1 MDSYKSGNFYNHPN
15 VKLKLQR
22 NYIMSK
28 NKRKKEV
35 SREQQAEMLPLMMD
49 LRRAIALYDREDL
62 KNLSQLELLKGLKK
76 YSDMGL
82 FFTYFPALKIYLS
95 TEAVLLTEMI
105 LSGDKRIVRLGTEQA
120 LCCVTQTLENVLNEL
135 ERDYMRLYEVQAMSG
150 CLRFL
155 FANPNK
161 DVVDWALEHYEDFDL
176 DEVEICDTVRSYQS
190 NKELRDFVLN
200 KINLFM
206 E

>member
-1 MDSYKSGNFYNHPN
+1 
-15 VKLKLQR
+15 
-22 NYIMSK
+22 MSK

-35 SREQQAEMLPLMMD
+35 SQEEQAEMLPLIMD

-62 KNLSQLELLKGLKK
+62 KNLSQLKLLKGLKR

-82 FFTYFPALKIYLS
+82 FFTYFPKLKIYLS
-95 TEAVLLTEMI
+95 TEAILKTENILT
-105 LSGDKRIVRLGTEQA
+105 GDKRIVRLGTEQA

-135 ERDYMRLYEVQAMSG
+135 ERDYMRLSEVTAFTG
-150 CLRFL
+150 CLKFL

-161 DVVDWALEHYEDFDL
+161 EVIDWALEHYEDFDL

-190 NKELRDFVLN
+190 NKELRDYVLN
-200 KINLFM
+200 KINLF
-206 E
+206 EE

>member
-1 MDSYKSGNFYNHPN
+1 
-15 VKLKLQR
+15 
-22 NYIMSK
+22 MSK

-35 SREQQAEMLPLMMD
+35 SQEQQAEMLPLMMD

-62 KNLSQLELLKGLKK
+62 KNLSQLELLKGLKR

-95 TEAVLLTEMI
+95 TEAVLLTEMM

-190 NKELRDFVLN
+190 NKELRDYVLN

>member
-1 MDSYKSGNFYNHPN
+1 
-15 VKLKLQR
+15 
-22 NYIMSK
+22 MSK

-35 SREQQAEMLPLMMD
+35 SQEQQAEMLPLMMD

-62 KNLSQLELLKGLKK
+62 KNLSQLELLKGLKR

-95 TEAVLLTEMI
+95 TEAVLLTEMM

-135 ERDYMRLYEVQAMSG
+135 ERDYMRLY
-150 CLRFL
+150 
-155 FANPNK
+155 
-161 DVVDWALEHYEDFDL
+161 
-176 DEVEICDTVRSYQS
+176 
-190 NKELRDFVLN
+190 
-200 KINLFM
+200 
-206 E
+206 

>member
-1 MDSYKSGNFYNHPN
+1 
-15 VKLKLQR
+15 
-22 NYIMSK
+22 
-28 NKRKKEV
+28 
-35 SREQQAEMLPLMMD
+35 
-49 LRRAIALYDREDL
+49 
-62 KNLSQLELLKGLKK
+62 
-76 YSDMGL
+76 
-82 FFTYFPALKIYLS
+82 
-95 TEAVLLTEMI
+95 
-105 LSGDKRIVRLGTEQA
+105 
-120 LCCVTQTLENVLNEL
+120 
-135 ERDYMRLYEVQAMSG
+135 MRLYEVQAMSG

>member
-1 MDSYKSGNFYNHPN
+1 
-15 VKLKLQR
+15 
-22 NYIMSK
+22 MSK

-62 KNLSQLELLKGLKK
+62 KNLSQLELLKGLKR

-95 TEAVLLTEMI
+95 TEAILKTENI
-105 LSGDKRIVRLGTEQA
+105 LAGDKRIEKLSTEQV
-120 LCCVTQTLENVLNEL
+120 LCCVTQTLEYIVNEL
-135 ERDYMRLYEVQAMSG
+135 NRDYIRLSEVTAFTG
-150 CLRFL
+150 CLKFL

-161 DVVDWALEHYEDFDL
+161 EVIDWALEHHEDFDL
-176 DEVEICDTVRSYQS
+176 DEVEICDTVRSYKS

>member
-1 MDSYKSGNFYNHPN
+1 
-15 VKLKLQR
+15 
-22 NYIMSK
+22 
-28 NKRKKEV
+28 
-35 SREQQAEMLPLMMD
+35 
-49 LRRAIALYDREDL
+49 
-62 KNLSQLELLKGLKK
+62 
-76 YSDMGL
+76 
-82 FFTYFPALKIYLS
+82 
-95 TEAVLLTEMI
+95 
-105 LSGDKRIVRLGTEQA
+105 
-120 LCCVTQTLENVLNEL
+120 
-135 ERDYMRLYEVQAMSG
+135 MSG

-176 DEVEICDTVRSYQS
+176 DEVEICDTVRGYQS